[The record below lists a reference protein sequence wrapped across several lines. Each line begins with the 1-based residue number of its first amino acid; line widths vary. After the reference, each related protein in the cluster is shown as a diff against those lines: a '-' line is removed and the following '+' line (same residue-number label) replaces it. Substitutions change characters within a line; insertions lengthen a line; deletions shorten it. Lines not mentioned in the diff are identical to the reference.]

1 MAWWSGEFSKLAK
14 RATTEILPEF
24 IIDSGL
30 YIDDNNLFFYVLPLG
45 TRWSDEEGKMVI
57 VEEEIQE
64 DERRPGDQRTM
75 VEMTKMANSI
85 SPIIQWTSDSPG
97 ANEDGKMPTLDLK
110 IWLNEDEDGEQKI
123 KFEFYRKPSSTRL
136 LILARSAMPSRVK
149 RATLTQEALRILR
162 NCSPDIPWQRK
173 AEFLSD
179 FCLRMKLSGYPE
191 RYRAAIIES
200 ALTAWDKMLLD
211 DVVGV
216 RPLYRTNSW
225 KKEER
230 RKKKELKKINWHTRA
245 GGKANDFPIFCPMS
259 PGGRLAERWKRVA
272 EEVRISSGGKVRAAV
287 IEQSGLPV
295 SALLVDP
302 TQGEKDHCGKD
313 DCNPCQTGTT
323 KKMSCHRSGVGGMVY
338 SCTCLTCK
346 EKVVQVDGKDEPI
359 CSQYHGR
366 SHRCLITRQ
375 NEHKAGLEAKKE
387 DNALYKHQQLFHQG
401 EECQFSFEAERFF
414 KDAMSHQIYEG
425 VCINNSP
432 STPGYLMNSRAEYEQ
447 GAVARL
453 NVQHGL

>member
-1 MAWWSGEFSKLAK
+1 
-14 RATTEILPEF
+14 
-24 IIDSGL
+24 
-30 YIDDNNLFFYVLPLG
+30 
-45 TRWSDEEGKMVI
+45 
-57 VEEEIQE
+57 
-64 DERRPGDQRTM
+64 
-75 VEMTKMANSI
+75 
-85 SPIIQWTSDSPG
+85 
-97 ANEDGKMPTLDLK
+97 
-110 IWLNEDEDGEQKI
+110 
-123 KFEFYRKPSSTRL
+123 
-136 LILARSAMPSRVK
+136 
-149 RATLTQEALRILR
+149 
-162 NCSPDIPWQRK
+162 
-173 AEFLSD
+173 
-179 FCLRMKLSGYPE
+179 MKLSGYPE

-259 PGGRLAERWKRVA
+259 PGGRLAERWKKVA

-375 NEHKAGLEAKKE
+375 NEHKAGLEARKE